1 MATAVQAFDFS
12 TKHKL
17 LDPSGPVCLIIKA
30 QMGVAAGLDRF
41 QPAGFPEVGHVI
53 YDAPRSGRRS
63 EKVCIVD
70 SPASMANHLE
80 QVCLAGE
87 NDPNLHPDLM
97 GLPYLK
103 CVTDRNPTINGGS
116 VTLKKDNRAIGWS
129 RPA

>member
-53 YDAPRSGRRS
+53 YDAPRSGGRS

-80 QVCLAGE
+80 QCAWLQRTTRT
-87 NDPNLHPDLM
+87 
-97 GLPYLK
+97 
-103 CVTDRNPTINGGS
+103 CIRT
-116 VTLKKDNRAIGWS
+116 
-129 RPA
+129 